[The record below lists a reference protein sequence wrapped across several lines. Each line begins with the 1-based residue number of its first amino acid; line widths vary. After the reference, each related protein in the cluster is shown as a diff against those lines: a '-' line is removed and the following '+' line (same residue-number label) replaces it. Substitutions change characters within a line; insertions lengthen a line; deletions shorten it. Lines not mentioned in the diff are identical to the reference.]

1 MRVPHTKNFI
11 YTKQTEVIPDW
22 QKLDELFEKVGTFP
36 EGYEEHRGKPTMPYE
51 HVLRWTRSAGVHG
64 AKDYIIRVFFELD
77 TGKVMALRRAGW
89 SAQEIADDMDVDVK
103 RIKEFLQKGEINN
116 GREEN
121 RL

>member
-1 MRVPHTKNFI
+1 MRAPHTKNFI

-89 SAQEIADDMDVDVK
+89 SAQDIADDMGLDVEK
-103 RIKEFLQKGEINN
+103 IEEFLRKGEASEI
-116 GREEN
+116 R
-121 RL
+121 RA